1 MTGSIRIAVSGG
13 GLAGASLVHALLQYN
28 HLDVH
33 IFESASEFKEAGAAI
48 GVNRAALAAL
58 DLIGPSAAQSL
69 QNAGAVPQQSV
80 RFMLAQ
86 GDHPETQFDVAK
98 ERYPGQHLTNIVH
111 RAAFLRELLS
121 KVPPERMHASKKLER
136 VERAGNGENG
146 PITLHFAD
154 GSTHECDI
162 LIGADGIHSIVRKII
177 LGDTDPAASP
187 RNTGWWCIMAL
198 KPYEE
203 ARACLG
209 DEYVDVNDA
218 SEYGWVG
225 DGTFLMHNVLS
236 GGSLVQFVVTGSDDP
251 TKMSNQWNR
260 MVAAEEVRK
269 LYAEWP
275 PRLRNAVEKL
285 LCDKAEQP
293 AIYLWE
299 HPPAHTYVSGPICVT
314 GDAAHATT
322 PWQGSGAG
330 MSIED
335 SLILSTL
342 LGNANTPVQACKGL
356 RIYDKLRRARTQQ
369 VVESS
374 RGTGV
379 ILTGKGEDTGLELE
393 KLRKNTMPRWDFIID
408 FDVKKHRDEAVEM
421 MAKEVGQ

>member
-1 MTGSIRIAVSGG
+1 MTESIRIAISGG

-33 IFESASEFKEAGAAI
+33 IFEEAGAAI
-48 GVNRAALAAL
+48 GVNRAALTAL

-86 GDHPETQFDVAK
+86 GDRPETQIDVAK
-98 ERYPGQHLTNIVH
+98 EHFPGHRLTNIAH

-136 VERAGNGENG
+136 VERADYGDGG

-154 GSTHECDI
+154 GISHECDI
-162 LIGADGIHSIVRKII
+162 LVGADGIHSTVRKII
-177 LGDTDPAASP
+177 LGEDDAAANP

-209 DEYVDVNDA
+209 DGYVDVNDA

-236 GGSLVQFVVTGSDDP
+236 GGTLVQFVVTGSDDP
-251 TKMSNQWNR
+251 TKMSSQWNR

-299 HPPAHTYVSGPICVT
+299 HPPARTYVSGPICVT

-342 LGNANTPVQACKGL
+342 LGQAKNPKQACAGL
-356 RIYDKLRRARTQQ
+356 KIYDKLRRGRTQQ

-379 ILTGKGEDTGLELE
+379 ILTGKGEETGLELE
-393 KLRKNTMPRWDFIID
+393 KLRKNALPRWDFIVD
-408 FDVKKHRDEAVEM
+408 FDVKKHREEAVEM
-421 MAKEVGQ
+421 MGRGWGSE

>member
-1 MTGSIRIAVSGG
+1 MTESIRIAISGG

-33 IFESASEFKEAGAAI
+33 IFESANEFKEAGAAI
-48 GVNRAALAAL
+48 G
-58 DLIGPSAAQSL
+58 
-69 QNAGAVPQQSV
+69 
-80 RFMLAQ
+80 
-86 GDHPETQFDVAK
+86 
-98 ERYPGQHLTNIVH
+98 
-111 RAAFLRELLS
+111 
-121 KVPPERMHASKKLER
+121 
-136 VERAGNGENG
+136 
-146 PITLHFAD
+146 
-154 GSTHECDI
+154 CDI
-162 LIGADGIHSIVRKII
+162 LIGADGIHSTVRKII
-177 LGDTDPAASP
+177 PGEDDAAANP

-209 DEYVDVNDA
+209 DEYVDVSDA

-236 GGSLVQFVVTGSDDP
+236 EGSLVQFVVTGSDD
-251 TKMSNQWNR
+251 TNNMSNQWNR

-299 HPPAHTYVSGPICVT
+299 HPPARTYVSGPICVT

-342 LGNANTPVQACKGL
+342 LGQAKTPTQACAGL
-356 RIYDKLRRARTQQ
+356 KIYDQIRRGRTQQ

-379 ILTGKGEDTGLELE
+379 VLTGKGEDTGLELE
-393 KLRKNTMPRWDFIID
+393 KLRKNTLPRWDFIVD
-408 FDVKKHRDEAVEM
+408 FDAKKHREEAVEM
-421 MAKEVGQ
+421 MVKEVGP